1 LILNTSN
8 THSSQKYQMSD
19 KEDVC
24 GDDDDDGGGGTT
36 TTTGHVMIWDLPEV
50 LLYHIAC
57 FVAPRTKR
65 AHVLCH
71 DIAPLCRAA
80 SRAILDDERS
90 VHLWH
95 LVLQGDYGSSNTTT
109 YDSSTMLG
117 GGARPPKRCCQR
129 LRRSP
134 VHRVRDAQALL
145 QKNTEIA
152 YFFLWE
158 LSYENS
164 SIKKGSSLTR
174 KKLCGILAEY
184 GPLLLVNEIMS
195 SGGTFL
201 VEVCRSRNTSQRV
214 ILECV
219 KELVEAR
226 GAMVNLATNESAN
239 STLTALCVAAVRG
252 MPKVVQYLLS
262 KGASRDIQCS
272 GRFRLYKNPK
282 KSVKCTQASPLEF
295 ATAMLAEEKKE
306 GATTAEL
313 SNLKN
318 CIKLLLLG

>member
-1 LILNTSN
+1 MCE
-8 THSSQKYQMSD
+8 KD
-19 KEDVC
+19 DVC
-24 GDDDDDGGGGTT
+24 GDDGGGTT
-36 TTTGHVMIWDLPEV
+36 TTGHRLIWDLPEV

-57 FVAPRTKR
+57 FVAPLTKR

-80 SRAILDDERS
+80 SRAILDEERS
-90 VHLWH
+90 VNLWD

-109 YDSSTMLG
+109 YDIPMG
-117 GGARPPKRCCQR
+117 GGPPKRCCQR

-164 SIKKGSSLTR
+164 SVKKGSSLTR

-219 KELVEAR
+219 KELVETR
-226 GAMVNLATNESAN
+226 GAMVNVATNESTN

-252 MPKVVQYLLS
+252 MPNVVKYLLS

-272 GRFRLYKNPK
+272 ARFRLFKNPK
-282 KSVKCTQASPLEF
+282 KSVKCTKATPLEF

-306 GATTAEL
+306 GATTAEV

-318 CIKLLLLG
+318 CIKLLLG